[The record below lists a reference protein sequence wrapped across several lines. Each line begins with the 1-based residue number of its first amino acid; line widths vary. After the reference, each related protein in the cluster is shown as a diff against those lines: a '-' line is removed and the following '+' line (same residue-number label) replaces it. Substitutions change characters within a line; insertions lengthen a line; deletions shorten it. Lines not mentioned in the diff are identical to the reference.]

1 MWRNHNILHKN
12 LKSAIFWDT
21 CPIFSLILPAVV
33 HYLQSSTEKTRV
45 TTAGQIRGA
54 FCVSLLGSVLALG
67 GCAMLPT
74 SGPAP
79 LKVFLTPPDLRTI
92 PYSVV
97 QVTPNIT
104 SILANAVPR
113 LTAFADQQKPTDL
126 RFGVGDV
133 VGVTIFEASSG
144 GLFIP
149 LEAGVRPGN
158 FVTFPNQAVKSNGN
172 ITIPYAG
179 AIRANGRTALE
190 VETAIVDALKNRAIE
205 PQVIVTLVEQRT
217 SLISL
222 LGDVGKPGRIPASA
236 TSERIL
242 DVISRA
248 GGPAGPGPE
257 EWVLLERN
265 GKRALAPFAALIDEP
280 INNVFIHPND
290 TIYLF
295 RQPQTFLTFG
305 ALGTQQQIPFGAWR
319 LSLAEALS
327 KAGGLNDNLAD
338 PASIFIYRGE
348 TRDVAKAMGVDVSKL
363 KGPIVP
369 IIYNLD
375 LRDPSGYFL
384 ATSFEM
390 RNKDVIYV
398 SNSASVETTK
408 FMTYVNTINQTI
420 NDPIST
426 ATNVYALKNLI
437 KGVGN
442 TAVLTGATLS
452 H

>member
-1 MWRNHNILHKN
+1 MRGVVRALW
-12 LKSAIFWDT
+12 F
-21 CPIFSLILPAVV
+21 LIL
-33 HYLQSSTEKTRV
+33 
-45 TTAGQIRGA
+45 TAAI
-54 FCVSLLGSVLALG
+54 G
-67 GCAMLPT
+67 GCTMLPAD
-74 SGPAP
+74 GPAP
-79 LKVFLTPPDLRTI
+79 LKVLLTPPDLRTV

-97 QVTPNIT
+97 PLTPNIMA
-104 SILANAVPR
+104 ILENAVPR

-126 RFGVGDV
+126 RFGIGDV
-133 VGVTIFEASSG
+133 VGVTLFEASSG

-149 LEAGVRPGN
+149 QEAGVRPGN
-158 FVTFPNQAVKSNGN
+158 FVAFPNQAVKSNGN

-179 AIRANGRTALE
+179 QIRANGRTALE
-190 VETAIVDALKNRAIE
+190 VENAIVDALKNRAIE
-205 PQVIVTLVEQRT
+205 PQVIVTLVDQKT
-217 SLISL
+217 SLISV
-222 LGDVGKPGRIPASA
+222 LGDVGHPGRLPASA

-248 GGPAGPGPE
+248 GGPAGPGPD
-257 EWVLLERN
+257 EWVLLDRN

-305 ALGTQQQIPFGAWR
+305 ALGSQQQIPFGAWR

-327 KAGGLNDNLAD
+327 KAGGLNDSVAD

-348 TRDVAKAMGVDVSKL
+348 TKEIAQAMGVDVSKV

-408 FMTYVNTINQTI
+408 FMNYLNTINQTI

-426 ATNVYALKNLI
+426 ATNVYALKNVI
-437 KGVGN
+437 NGV
-442 TAVLTGATLS
+442 
-452 H
+452 

>member
-1 MWRNHNILHKN
+1 M
-12 LKSAIFWDT
+12 
-21 CPIFSLILPAVV
+21 LPAD
-33 HYLQSSTEKTRV
+33 
-45 TTAGQIRGA
+45 
-54 FCVSLLGSVLALG
+54 
-67 GCAMLPT
+67 
-74 SGPAP
+74 GPAP
-79 LKVFLTPPDLRTI
+79 LKMYLTPPALRTI

-97 QVTPNIT
+97 HLTPDIT
-104 SILANAVPR
+104 SKLANAVPR
-113 LTAFADQQKPTDL
+113 LTAFADQQKPEDL
-126 RFGVGDV
+126 RFGIGDI
-133 VGVTIFEASSG
+133 VGVTVFEANSG

-158 FVTFPNQAVKSNGN
+158 FVAFPNQAVKSNGN

-190 VETAIVDALKNRAIE
+190 VETAIVNALKNRAIE
-205 PQVIVTLVEQRT
+205 PQVIVTLVEQKT
-217 SLISL
+217 SLISVM
-222 LGDVGKPGRIPASA
+222 GEVGHPGRLPASA

-248 GGPAGPGPE
+248 GGPAGPGPD
-257 EWVLLERN
+257 EWVLLDRK

-295 RQPQTFLTFG
+295 RQPQTFLAFG
-305 ALGTQQQIPFGAWR
+305 ALGSQQQIPFGAWR

-327 KAGGLNDNLAD
+327 KAGGLNDNVAD

-348 TRDVAKAMGVDVSKL
+348 TREIAQDMDIDVSKFT
-363 KGPIVP
+363 GPIVP

-408 FMTYVNTINQTI
+408 FMAYLNTINQTI

-426 ATNVYALKNLI
+426 ATNVYALKNVI
-437 KGVGN
+437 KGAGN
-442 TAVLTGATLS
+442 TAILAGSSLN

>member
-1 MWRNHNILHKN
+1 
-12 LKSAIFWDT
+12 
-21 CPIFSLILPAVV
+21 
-33 HYLQSSTEKTRV
+33 
-45 TTAGQIRGA
+45 
-54 FCVSLLGSVLALG
+54 
-67 GCAMLPT
+67 
-74 SGPAP
+74 
-79 LKVFLTPPDLRTI
+79 
-92 PYSVV
+92 
-97 QVTPNIT
+97 
-104 SILANAVPR
+104 
-113 LTAFADQQKPTDL
+113 
-126 RFGVGDV
+126 
-133 VGVTIFEASSG
+133 
-144 GLFIP
+144 
-149 LEAGVRPGN
+149 
-158 FVTFPNQAVKSNGN
+158 
-172 ITIPYAG
+172 
-179 AIRANGRTALE
+179 
-190 VETAIVDALKNRAIE
+190 
-205 PQVIVTLVEQRT
+205 
-217 SLISL
+217 
-222 LGDVGKPGRIPASA
+222 
-236 TSERIL
+236 
-242 DVISRA
+242 
-248 GGPAGPGPE
+248 
-257 EWVLLERN
+257 VLLERN